1 MQVFIVRAATFL
13 VLMLLIA
20 GCEDTTGLQ
29 RDNQRLQSQLS
40 AEQSRTGELTRE
52 VARLGAE
59 IRDLRPEIE
68 ELRRDR
74 AASERMRIDAM
85 NREEQAAGWIEQRDE
100 HHALLN
106 QWMQRHSECSAER
119 DELKSRIS
127 RLLEDISV
135 WRRNQESL
143 EVRLE
148 EAGDTAN
155 EWRQRHS
162 ECSSKVGEQST
173 SLEKKR
179 ESILLLEAARDEL
192 ITELHE
198 AHEANDAM
206 RIFVAAAEEQMNEM
220 DRLSAQLRILAEEQP
235 TFFISLL
242 AQPDTLSESDLKS
255 WEAISLELESP
266 RYRPGYPLTV
276 TLPLSMLDPRG
287 DVKLRFGSLEI
298 IADKWD
304 VEAKDRIVTFS
315 FPSGGRLWSAME
327 VSATDILTV
336 EFGPRDARGVLRF
349 RIKDSVGRL
358 TRTEVEFQLL
368 SVEFAGLPVAF
379 REPDGAWTLEAP

>member
-1 MQVFIVRAATFL
+1 
-13 VLMLLIA
+13 
-20 GCEDTTGLQ
+20 
-29 RDNQRLQSQLS
+29 
-40 AEQSRTGELTRE
+40 
-52 VARLGAE
+52 
-59 IRDLRPEIE
+59 
-68 ELRRDR
+68 
-74 AASERMRIDAM
+74 M

-358 TRTEVEFQLL
+358 TRAEVEFQLL

-379 REPDGAWTLEAP
+379 REPDGAWILEAP